1 MSFNIRDCKPA
12 RLDPKLPEVNR
23 LGVDLAALIVDN
35 AAKCKMLAN
44 GTAERNKPDRHPN
57 RRAKASYTRASVRI
71 GGRPE
76 TPQRAQATARPA
88 PSIRNPL
95 GYA

>member
-12 RLDPKLPEVNR
+12 RLDPKFPEANR
-23 LGVDLAALIVDN
+23 LGVDLAALVVDN
-35 AAKCKMLAN
+35 AAKCKMLSGEKQA
-44 GTAERNKPDRHPN
+44 R
-57 RRAKASYTRASVRI
+57 ASYTRASVRI